1 MAYIGRYVGTDKT
14 TKTLRLDSFESQFNG
29 AQTVFSLT
37 SSNVVVYPSTAQSLL
52 ISLNGVIQEPIT
64 AYTISENTITFTSA
78 PAANSEFFG
87 VLNGNQA
94 DFGYNFGQITVADV
108 ATFSANVTIA
118 GNVSASALSGNGISL
133 TSLNASNLGSGTVP
147 LARLDANVLLTT
159 STTGINASALSTGTV
174 PDGRLSGTYTNI
186 TANTALTANQ
196 STYLAGAAVTGNSTA
211 LTVGAN
217 VYVSQSTVFVGNST
231 INAVHTSTTL
241 GVYANSTVNTII
253 SAAAAN
259 SITINGLT
267 VGYLEVPQNS
277 QSAAYGLV
285 LADSGKHIFHPASDN
300 NARTYTI
307 PAHSNI
313 AYPTGTVLTF
323 VSMANTVTIAITT
336 DTMYLAGNGATGSR
350 TLAANGIATAL
361 KMNSSAWLI
370 SGTGL
375 T

>member
-133 TSLNASNLGSGTVP
+133 TSL
-147 LARLDANVLLTT
+147 
-159 STTGINASALSTGTV
+159 NASALSTGTV